1 MKMINHAL
9 LSSKATRL
17 NIANF
22 QETNGPIAQLGGA
35 FD

>member
-1 MKMINHAL
+1 MDL
-9 LSSKATRL
+9 FSKATRL

-22 QETNGPIAQLGGA
+22 QQINGPIAQLGGA